1 MNNATNTREQA
12 MIHHAHTAYDATRTY
27 RKRTARRRDPDV
39 AYAGAAEAIAHLA
52 TENPDWTAF
61 GSPTQADGLFLLVAP
76 GCRVDQIPLDPG
88 SEGWLR
94 LDAAEIAELTF

>member
-1 MNNATNTREQA
+1 

-52 TENPDWTAF
+52 TEHPGWIAF
-61 GSPTQADGLFLLVAP
+61 GSPTQGDGLFLLVAP
-76 GCRVDQIPLDPG
+76 GYDVDEIPLDACA
-88 SEGWLR
+88 EGWR
-94 LDAAEIAELTF
+94 PLDATEIAAFTL

>member
-1 MNNATNTREQA
+1 

-52 TENPDWTAF
+52 TEHPDWTAF
-61 GSPTQADGLFLLVAP
+61 GSPTQGDGLFLLVAP
-76 GCRVDQIPLDPG
+76 GYDVDEIPLDACA
-88 SEGWLR
+88 EGWR
-94 LDAAEIAELTF
+94 PLDATEITAFTL